1 MVNKFYRYVI
11 TRLYINRYS
20 NKFYDY
26 GTISLYIHVCS
37 TKILAQVGESSTSIT
52 DRQTNRHTC
61 DAHWIHSRK
70 NPEFEENFT
79 SYLDKSLV
87 TRKI

>member
-52 DRQTNRHTC
+52 DRQTNRH
-61 DAHWIHSRK
+61 AHFMDSRK